1 MRAVVLREYGG
12 PESVEVSDVPEPDRS
27 PGDVLVQ
34 IAASGLNRL
43 DVFVR
48 QGLSGPGVR
57 QPRQLPHVMGAEGA
71 GTVIEVGPAARTDLR
86 PGDEVVVFPGISCGL
101 CRACRSGW
109 TSRCSDYAIRGEDV
123 WGLQCERVAL
133 PPDSLIRKP
142 AQLSLMEAAAVAT
155 AYTTAWSMLV
165 TAARLDV
172 GERVLVVGGSGG
184 VSIAALQLA
193 ANAGAEVWTT
203 SRDATKRRRLAEL
216 PYVDRVLD
224 GGVPDWSRQVLDAT
238 GGAGVDVVVDSVGAP
253 TWRESI
259 RALATG
265 GRMVVCGATGGDSP
279 DISVRELYQWH
290 RRIIGAP
297 FGGWNDFQAAL
308 DWLGR
313 SGTRPLLHAV
323 LPVDQAQ
330 EAHRILDRQEHVGKL
345 VLTFS

>member
-1 MRAVVLREYGG
+1 MRAVLLNRYGG
-12 PESVEVSDVPEPDRS
+12 PDAVEVADVPEPDRS

-34 IAASGLNRL
+34 LAASGLNRL

-48 QGLSGPGVR
+48 QGLAGPGVR
-57 QPRQLPHVMGAEGA
+57 RPRRLPHVMGAEGA
-71 GTVIEVGPAARTDLR
+71 GTVVEVDPAARTDLR

-101 CRACRSGW
+101 CRACRGGQ
-109 TSRCSDYAIRGEDV
+109 TSRCTDYAIRGEDV
-123 WGLQCERVAL
+123 WGLQRERVAL
-133 PPDSLIRKP
+133 PADSMVRKP
-142 AQLSLMEAAAVAT
+142 AQLSLTEAAAVAT

-165 TAARLDV
+165 TAAQLSV
-172 GERVLVVGGSGG
+172 GERVLVIGGSGG

-193 ANAGAEVWTT
+193 ASAGVEVWTT
-203 SRDATKRRRLAEL
+203 SRDAAKRRRLAEL

-224 GGVPDWSRQVLDAT
+224 GGAPEWSHQVIDAT
-238 GGAGVDVVVDSVGAP
+238 GGAGMDVVVDSVGGP

-259 RALATG
+259 RALAPG

-297 FGGWNDFQAAL
+297 FGGWNDFQAAV

-313 SGTRPLLHAV
+313 SRTRPLLHAV
-323 LPVDQAQ
+323 LPVDRVQ
-330 EAHRILDRQEHVGKL
+330 EAHRILEQQEHVGKV
-345 VLTFS
+345 VLSLA